1 MRIPHLITALLFT
14 PFIVSCNEADSI
26 GICNEA
32 ESEAQET
39 STDVEVSVK
48 DGILHFESDDAYFEY
63 GRRLLRM
70 SNEERKEWEE
80 THGFTSMLTFA
91 ESVMGKEER
100 GITEA
105 ASRPEI
111 FTIDAD
117 STIEFN
123 VPLALATIANKDGY
137 FCVENRFCK
146 VDQNNMATVEDGVMT
161 DVDEILKR
169 ESADGYP
176 NGNLHSLRSNKGSLK
191 AASTEIQIKNIST
204 NIRDNNCRMDYTIH
218 VYLQS
223 DTKTPTE
230 HAIIVVEQ
238 KSKNFKKKSRRWRE
252 HRCSNVYRGVKVYV
266 SHPSLPLNNFGFH
279 EEWLGIGDYYGKSD
293 LVNHHLHTDAKH
305 FYRGRNFE
313 ISKEEPFFTNMV
325 GTITSD
331 DVYNTNID
339 LTLLFSDT
347 YKKLQ

>member
-117 STIEFN
+117 STIKFN

-204 NIRDNNCRMDYTIH
+204 NTRDNNCWMDYTIK
-218 VYLQS
+218 VYMQT

-230 HAIIVVEQ
+230 HAVIVVEQ
-238 KSKNFKKKSRRWRE
+238 RSKNFRKKIRRWRE
-252 HRCSNVYRGVKVYV
+252 DRCSNTYKGGTVCI
-266 SHPSLPLNNFGFH
+266 SHPSLPLNKLGFH
-279 EEWLGIGDYYGKSD
+279 EEWFGIGDYIGKAN
-293 LVNHHLHTDAKH
+293 LVNHSVLTDVKE
-305 FYRGRNFE
+305 FFKGKNFE
-313 ISKEEPFFTNMV
+313 ISTEKPFFTNMTGKIV
-325 GTITSD
+325 SD
-331 DVYNTNID
+331 AVYKTDID

>member
-305 FYRGRNFE
+305 FYRDRNFE

>member
-1 MRIPHLITALLFT
+1 MRISHLIIALLFT
-14 PFIVSCNEADSI
+14 PFIVSCEKTDSFVILNEIENDT
-26 GICNEA
+26 
-32 ESEAQET
+32 QET
-39 STDVEVSVK
+39 NTGIEVSVK
-48 DGILHFESDDAYFEY
+48 DGILHFVSDDAYFEY

-91 ESVMGKEER
+91 ESVMSKEEL

-146 VDQNNMATVEDGVMT
+146 VDQNNMATIEDGGIA
-161 DVDEILKR
+161 DVDEILKC
-169 ESADGYP
+169 ESADGYT
-176 NGNLHSLRSNKGSLK
+176 NGSIHSFRSKKGSLK
-191 AASTEIQIKNIST
+191 AASSDIQIKNIST
-204 NIRDNNCRMDYTIH
+204 NIRDNNCWMDYTIN

-223 DTKTPTE
+223 DTKIPTE
-230 HAIIVVEQ
+230 HAVIVVEQ
-238 KSKNFKKKSRRWRE
+238 KSKNFKKKRRRWRE

-279 EEWLGIGDYYGKSD
+279 EEWLGIGDYHGKSD

-305 FYRGRNFE
+305 FYRGKNFE

-325 GTITSD
+325 GTISSD
-331 DVYNTNID
+331 DVYNASID